1 MIVSSQVRPYDVY
14 GLASSQPALQDVAPV
29 RATAY
34 AGDSLKLSPALETED
49 PLGPRGHWSSRAD
62 VRLGLTMA
70 GGAAIGGLA
79 GYSLAR
85 AGAGFSL
92 GLGTGVG
99 AVVGAALPLALLMYG
114 LSRWGN

>member
-1 MIVSSQVRPYDVY
+1 MIVSSQVRSYDVY
-14 GLASSQPALQDVAPV
+14 GLASSQPALPGAKPIKAVAY
-29 RATAY
+29 T
-34 AGDSLKLSPALETED
+34 GDSLQLSPAIETED
-49 PLGPRGHWSSRAD
+49 PLGPRGHWFSRAD

-70 GGAAIGGLA
+70 GGAAIGGLT

-114 LSRWGN
+114 LSRWGQ